1 MKVRV
6 VQAETGGRPSFSLSQ
21 AVKDKAV
28 ASSHRG
34 RPSATPRKNH
44 CDCGF
49 LKSSVDAKED
59 TSRQGS
65 DCRVRHTYAE
75 WEREAVVAEEAAENG
90 SRGQDEGRW
99 PAG

>member
-6 VQAETGGRPSFSLSQ
+6 VQAETGGRSAFSFSQ
-21 AVKDKAV
+21 AFKDKTV

-44 CDCGF
+44 LGLWISEIFCRCKRRHF
-49 LKSSVDAKED
+49 
-59 TSRQGS
+59 RYGS

-75 WEREAVVAEEAAENG
+75 WEREAVVVVVAAENWT
-90 SRGQDEGRW
+90 R
-99 PAG
+99 